1 MRKDKQ
7 ALLDARRK
15 WESDIN
21 KYKEFLKGE
30 IQTFDGRLG
39 AEEYIELAKNQIEII
54 DLELALDSI
63 EESH

>member
-7 ALLDARRK
+7 ALLDAKRK

-21 KYKEFLKGE
+21 KYKEFLKGKV
-30 IQTFDGRLG
+30 QTFDGRLG
-39 AEEYIELAKNQIEII
+39 AEEYIEFAKNQIEII
-54 DLELALDSI
+54 DLELAQDSI